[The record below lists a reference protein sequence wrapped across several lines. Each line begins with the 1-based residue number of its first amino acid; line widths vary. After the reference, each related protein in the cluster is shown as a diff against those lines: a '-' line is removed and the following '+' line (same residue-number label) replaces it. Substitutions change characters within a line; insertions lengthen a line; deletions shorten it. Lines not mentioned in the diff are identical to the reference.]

1 MKGMSSTQDEVKKQT
16 NPEKLYTYPTED
28 FVHSK
33 ILEYIP
39 VLKGP
44 TIPLWVTIFQEQR
57 IMTEHS
63 KINVC
68 FQSWPDS

>member
-1 MKGMSSTQDEVKKQT
+1 MSSTQNEVKKQT

-39 VLKGP
+39 VLKVP
-44 TIPLWVTIFQEQR
+44 TIPLWVTVFQEQR
-57 IMTEHS
+57 IMTLSTVRLMCVFSHDL
-63 KINVC
+63 ILN
-68 FQSWPDS
+68 

>member
-1 MKGMSSTQDEVKKQT
+1 MSSTQDEVKKQT
-16 NPEKLYTYPTED
+16 NPEILYTYPTED

-44 TIPLWVTIFQEQR
+44 TIPLWVTVFQEQR
-57 IMTEHS
+57 IMTLSTVRLMCVFSHDL
-63 KINVC
+63 ILN
-68 FQSWPDS
+68 

>member
-1 MKGMSSTQDEVKKQT
+1 MSSTQNEVKKQT

-44 TIPLWVTIFQEQR
+44 TFSFVGDCISGAEDNDF
-57 IMTEHS
+57 EHS

-68 FQSWPDS
+68 FQS